1 MEFRDYIARKEDE
14 SITFVLSN
22 RAVFNIMEHRPKQV
36 AELRTKIKNLSVIGK
51 KYSQEIVDI
60 VKGCHKLFMDLEMIN
75 EVVKEEKNKQKE
87 VEKKIIVEKELN
99 TRKDHIKVNY

>member
-1 MEFRDYIARKEDE
+1 
-14 SITFVLSN
+14 
-22 RAVFNIMEHRPKQV
+22 MEHRPKQV